1 MKKEDVKIGNIVF
14 YKKNWD
20 GFITQAKVIE
30 LKPSLTTEDDY
41 YVKLKNICHP
51 ELTKK
56 DILYNATGIT
66 FLSIYE
72 IYKSMDELK
81 IGIKKKEN
89 EIIQKYKSEIKNIN
103 DLINFPFHHCFCGEE
118 YTDYEAIQAYKERA
132 MEFGFNVTKK

>member
-30 LKPSLTTEDDY
+30 LKPSPTTEDDY

-56 DILYNATGIT
+56 RYFI
-66 FLSIYE
+66 
-72 IYKSMDELK
+72 
-81 IGIKKKEN
+81 
-89 EIIQKYKSEIKNIN
+89 
-103 DLINFPFHHCFCGEE
+103 
-118 YTDYEAIQAYKERA
+118 
-132 MEFGFNVTKK
+132 

>member
-30 LKPSLTTEDDY
+30 LKPSPTTEDDY

-56 DILYNATGIT
+56 IFYIMQPELHSVLYMKFTKVWMN
-66 FLSIYE
+66 
-72 IYKSMDELK
+72 LK
-81 IGIKKKEN
+81 LE
-89 EIIQKYKSEIKNIN
+89 
-103 DLINFPFHHCFCGEE
+103 
-118 YTDYEAIQAYKERA
+118 
-132 MEFGFNVTKK
+132 